1 MRLLGAAAL
10 AAVIGFACPLADGG
24 VLIGPAMAGE
34 CITADQM
41 TQKLIDGTKQPD
53 FKLKAIKV
61 DKADALKMLMD
72 GIATVAGYPPNKD
85 KITAAVVYKPDDLEK
100 YNVYIAFFGAD
111 GCKVAGIMLPSTAM
125 TEMLQNISGAHLP
138 LAGQRDV

>member
-10 AAVIGFACPLADGG
+10 AAVIGFTC
-24 VLIGPAMAGE
+24 PAMAAGE
-34 CITADQM
+34 CVTADQM
-41 TQKLIDGTKQPD
+41 TQKLINDTKQPD

-111 GCKVAGIMLPSTAM
+111 GCKVAGIMLPSAAM

-138 LAGQRDV
+138 LAGQRDI